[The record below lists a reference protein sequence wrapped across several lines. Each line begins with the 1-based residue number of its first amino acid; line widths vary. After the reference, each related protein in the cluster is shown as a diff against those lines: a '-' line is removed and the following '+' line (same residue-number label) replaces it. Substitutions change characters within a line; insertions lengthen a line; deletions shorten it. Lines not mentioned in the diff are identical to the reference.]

1 MDIEELQFI
10 IIGQNNFMRDIYMRR
25 DLKERI
31 IEILFEE
38 VGKIK
43 VHIIDSNS
51 SILEIEYEEIAD
63 KILQEMQDWLGP
75 F

>member
-1 MDIEELQFI
+1 
-10 IIGQNNFMRDIYMRR
+10 MRR

>member
-1 MDIEELQFI
+1 MEINSQL
-10 IIGQNNFMRDIYMRR
+10 R
-25 DLKERI
+25 ERI

-43 VHIIDSNS
+43 VHIIDPNS

-63 KILQEMQDWLGP
+63 KILQEVQDWLGP

>member
-1 MDIEELQFI
+1 MAFGFLISQKTTTNYKMNYQL
-10 IIGQNNFMRDIYMRR
+10 R
-25 DLKERI
+25 ERI

-38 VGKIK
+38 IGKIK
-43 VHIIDSNS
+43 VHIIDPNS

-63 KILQEMQDWLGP
+63 KILQEMSDWLGP

>member
-1 MDIEELQFI
+1 MHKEL
-10 IIGQNNFMRDIYMRR
+10 R
-25 DLKERI
+25 ERI

-43 VHIIDSNS
+43 VHIIDPNS

-63 KILQEMQDWLGP
+63 KILQEMKNWLGP

>member
-1 MDIEELQFI
+1 MNYQL
-10 IIGQNNFMRDIYMRR
+10 R
-25 DLKERI
+25 ERI

-38 VGKIK
+38 IGKIK
-43 VHIIDSNS
+43 VHIIDPNS

-63 KILQEMQDWLGP
+63 KILQEMSDWLGP

>member
-1 MDIEELQFI
+1 MAFGFLISQQTTTNCKMNYQL
-10 IIGQNNFMRDIYMRR
+10 R
-25 DLKERI
+25 ERI

-43 VHIIDSNS
+43 VHIIDPNS

-63 KILQEMQDWLGP
+63 KILQEMSDWLGP

>member
-1 MDIEELQFI
+1 
-10 IIGQNNFMRDIYMRR
+10 MRDIYMRR

>member
-1 MDIEELQFI
+1 MQKSGELGMQMNS
-10 IIGQNNFMRDIYMRR
+10 QLR
-25 DLKERI
+25 ERI

-43 VHIIDSNS
+43 VHIIDPNS
-51 SILEIEYEEIAD
+51 SILEIEYEDIAD
-63 KILQEMQDWLGP
+63 KILQEVQDWLGP

>member
-1 MDIEELQFI
+1 MNYQL
-10 IIGQNNFMRDIYMRR
+10 R
-25 DLKERI
+25 ERI

-43 VHIIDSNS
+43 VHIIDPNS

-63 KILQEMQDWLGP
+63 KILQEMSDWLGP

>member
-1 MDIEELQFI
+1 MVFGFLISQQTNTNYKMNYQL
-10 IIGQNNFMRDIYMRR
+10 R
-25 DLKERI
+25 ERI

-43 VHIIDSNS
+43 VHIIDPNS

-63 KILQEMQDWLGP
+63 KILQEMSDWLGP

>member
-1 MDIEELQFI
+1 MDLEQSL
-10 IIGQNNFMRDIYMRR
+10 R
-25 DLKERI
+25 KRI

-43 VHIIDSNS
+43 VHIIDPNS

-63 KILQEMQDWLGP
+63 KILQEIQDWLGP

>member
-1 MDIEELQFI
+1 MKDQL
-10 IIGQNNFMRDIYMRR
+10 R
-25 DLKERI
+25 ERI

-43 VHIIDSNS
+43 VHIIDQNS

-63 KILQEMQDWLGP
+63 KILKEMHDWLGP

>member
-1 MDIEELQFI
+1 MGFGFPTSQQTITNYKMNYQL
-10 IIGQNNFMRDIYMRR
+10 R
-25 DLKERI
+25 ERI

-43 VHIIDSNS
+43 VHIIDPNS

-63 KILQEMQDWLGP
+63 KILQEISDWLGP

>member
-1 MDIEELQFI
+1 MVFGFLISQKTTTNYKMNYQL
-10 IIGQNNFMRDIYMRR
+10 R
-25 DLKERI
+25 ERI

-43 VHIIDSNS
+43 VHIIDPNS

-63 KILQEMQDWLGP
+63 KILQEMSDWLGP

>member
-1 MDIEELQFI
+1 MKDQI
-10 IIGQNNFMRDIYMRR
+10 R
-25 DLKERI
+25 ERI

-43 VHIIDSNS
+43 VHIIDPNS
-51 SILEIEYEEIAD
+51 SILEIEYEDIAD
-63 KILQEMQDWLGP
+63 KILEEMRNWLGP